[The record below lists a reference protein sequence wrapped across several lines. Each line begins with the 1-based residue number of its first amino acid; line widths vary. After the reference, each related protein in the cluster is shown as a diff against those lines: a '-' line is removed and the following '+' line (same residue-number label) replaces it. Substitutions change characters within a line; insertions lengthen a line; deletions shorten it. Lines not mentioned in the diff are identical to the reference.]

1 MLTLSVLLENE
12 ARSKTLAREHGLS
25 LLLSCGDATVLLDA
39 GQSDACIRNAALL
52 EQQGKP
58 GLSAV
63 TAIVLSHGHYDHSG
77 GLAHVLPY
85 FAAQASSSRPPLIMH
100 PDALLPR
107 RRADKNSGGFKQ
119 LGIPEAARA
128 QLRDWPLQLT
138 KESLYLNEQLVYLG
152 EIPRKYPETCAL
164 LGEIERGGA
173 YEKDQLW
180 DDTALAYVGSKGL
193 VVIAGCAHSGIINIV
208 EHAKAVTGVESVH
221 AVIGGTH
228 MHDADEALVDRTLRY
243 FSEQNVAL
251 LRTCHC
257 TGDALSRSPLQQPL
271 HGGDYLEL

>member
-1 MLTLSVLLENE
+1 MLTVSVLLENE
-12 ARSKTLAREHGLS
+12 ARSETLAREHGLS
-25 LLLSCGDATVLLDA
+25 LLLGCGDATVLLDA
-39 GQSDACIRNAALL
+39 GQSDACLRNAAEL
-52 EQQGKP
+52 ERQGKP
-58 GLSAV
+58 GLGAV

-85 FAAQASSSRPPLIMH
+85 FAARGASSRPPLIMH

-107 RRADKNSGGFKQ
+107 RRADAKTGGFKE
-119 LGIPEAARA
+119 LGIPEASRV
-128 QLRDWPLQLT
+128 QLRGWPLRLS
-138 KESLYLNEQLVYLG
+138 KEPLHLSEQLVYLG

-164 LGEIERGGA
+164 LGEAERDGV

-180 DDTALAYVGSKGL
+180 DDTALAYISPKGL
-193 VVIAGCAHSGIINIV
+193 VVVAGCAHSGIINIV

-228 MHDADEALVDRTLRY
+228 MHDAGAALVDRTLRY
-243 FSEQNVAL
+243 FNEQNVAL

-257 TGDALSRSPLQQPL
+257 TGEALSRSPLQQPL